1 MKPIQGKGLR
11 RVSIY
16 KGVHREYFFYIFI
29 SRHRIN
35 TKCDR
40 KTTVFLYRL
49 QDSVQ
54 ISVSFKLKHA
64 EKRALFCIKFL
75 TIRPNLQK
83 FDQIFNLI
91 SYLCYM
97 TKYYL
102 EVMREGVSICLDTD
116 VQYHHHFNVGDVIYI
131 I

>member
-1 MKPIQGKGLR
+1 MQISVILSHLRAIEIHLKKTLLKPIQGKGLR

-54 ISVSFKLKHA
+54 ISVSFKLKPA

-83 FDQIFNLI
+83 FDQIFNHGNLTTNA
-91 SYLCYM
+91 S
-97 TKYYL
+97 
-102 EVMREGVSICLDTD
+102 
-116 VQYHHHFNVGDVIYI
+116 N
-131 I
+131 